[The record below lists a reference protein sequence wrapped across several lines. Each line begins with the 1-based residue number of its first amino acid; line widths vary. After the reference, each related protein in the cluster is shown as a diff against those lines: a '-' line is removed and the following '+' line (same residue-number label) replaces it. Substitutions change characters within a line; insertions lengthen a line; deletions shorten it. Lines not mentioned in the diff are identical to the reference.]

1 MASFVEPCLV
11 NEPFGDPGL
20 FADFRFGRRALLFD
34 LGDLQ
39 PVPRRKLLRVSD
51 AFVSHTHL
59 DHFNG
64 FDRLLRVCLGRPAAL
79 RLVGPPGFIDRV
91 QHKLGAYTW
100 NLVAE
105 NEIDFAIAVAE
116 FDGRKLVNAAEFH
129 SRDAFLRR
137 SATPSDL
144 PEGVLLD
151 EEDFQIRGTMLDHGI
166 PSFAFAFA
174 EKQRV
179 NVWKDRLDRMGLA
192 VGPWLK
198 DAKRAVRRGD
208 PDDTPIAALR
218 KGSAGLRAATL
229 SLGDLKAEVFRLGPG
244 ETFAYVVDTSY
255 HERNA
260 AGIIELVRNADTLF
274 IEAVFLDEDREIA
287 ARKRHL
293 TAAQAGSL
301 ARRAGVKR
309 VVPFHFSPRYR
320 DQEDRLRREA
330 EEAFVGIVDVD
341 SRPEAAASTS
351 SVRAGDA
358 GR

>member
-1 MASFVEPCLV
+1 MVSLVEPRLV

-20 FADFRFGRRALLFD
+20 CADFRFGRRALLFD
-34 LGDLQ
+34 LGELQ
-39 PVPRRKLLRVSD
+39 TVPPHKLLRVSD
-51 AFVSHTHL
+51 VFVSHTHV

-64 FDRLLRVCLGRPAAL
+64 FERLLRVCLGRPAKL
-79 RLVGPPGFIDRV
+79 RLTGPPGFIDRV

-105 NEIDFAIAVAE
+105 NESDFVIAVAE
-116 FDGRKLVNAAEFH
+116 FDGRKLAAAAEFH

-137 SATPSDL
+137 GAAPPDL

-151 EEDFQIRGTMLDHGI
+151 EEDFQVRGTTLDHGV
-166 PSFAFAFA
+166 PSLAFAFA
-174 EKQRV
+174 EKLRV

-208 PDDTPIAALR
+208 PDDTPIAALW
-218 KGSAGLRAATL
+218 KGSAGLGTATL
-229 SLGDLKAEVFRLGPG
+229 SLGDLKAEAFRLGPG
-244 ETFAYVVDTSY
+244 ECFAYVVDTAY

-260 AGIIELVRNADTLF
+260 AGIIALARNADTLF

-287 ARKRHL
+287 ARKHHL

-301 ARRAGVKR
+301 ARRAGVTR
-309 VVPFHFSPRYR
+309 IVPFHFSPRYR
-320 DQEDRLRREA
+320 DREDCLRREA
-330 EEAFVGIVDVD
+330 AQAFAGIIDAD
-341 SRPEAAASTS
+341 GRREAAPPP
-351 SVRAGDA
+351 GDGA
-358 GR
+358 TP